1 MGSIANTI
9 QSFTRTLKEILDG
22 KKYQVD
28 YFQREYKWETKHME
42 QLLLDLEA
50 SFLSNYEYHHI
61 PEEVANYNS
70 YYLGP
75 IVLSEKDNTKSIVD
89 GQQRL
94 TSLTLLLIYL
104 NNKQKDFVEKEELE
118 SLIYSKKHSRKSYN
132 IEVPDRS
139 KVLDA
144 LFLNGDVDQD
154 ELSDESVQ
162 NMVDRYKDIGDFF
175 PEALNNEKLL
185 LMFIDWLKE
194 KIVFVEIVAFSDEN
208 AYTIF
213 ETMNDRGLNLTP
225 TEMLKSYVLTN
236 VKDSDKIYEL
246 NQLWKIRIS
255 ELHGIST
262 QEDLEFMRAWLRG
275 QYADTIRSRT
285 KGSGNED
292 FEKIGTRFHTWIK
305 DNHKSIGLKSSESFY
320 HFIKSDFDFYSKLYI
335 RIVSGLRG
343 DDQSIKELYFS
354 SFWSIATS
362 LSYPLFLSPISKLD
376 DEKTITNKIICIG
389 KFIDLYSVYRTLSDK
404 PITQS
409 AIRYSIYSLVK
420 RIRNKEL
427 IELKEILRDEL
438 LSSTEI
444 HPDLQSF
451 NATFANDKFI
461 RYILARITFHIERE
475 YFKSGIDFYDLIV
488 SRKKN
493 RYVVSPL
500 IWRYTFDDYKHIFSS
515 EEEYNRTFSQLGNYI
530 LIPNP
535 VHLSIADVPDESKL
549 QFLEDENYL
558 SSCRAQSS
566 NREINLKFGIE
577 TINSFSSAQI
587 SSRTVMLQKVIGEIW
602 NVDDI

>member
-1 MGSIANTI
+1 
-9 QSFTRTLKEILDG
+9 
-22 KKYQVD
+22 
-28 YFQREYKWETKHME
+28 
-42 QLLLDLEA
+42 
-50 SFLSNYEYHHI
+50 
-61 PEEVANYNS
+61 
-70 YYLGP
+70 
-75 IVLSEKDNTKSIVD
+75 
-89 GQQRL
+89 
-94 TSLTLLLIYL
+94 
-104 NNKQKDFVEKEELE
+104 
-118 SLIYSKKHSRKSYN
+118 
-132 IEVPDRS
+132 
-139 KVLDA
+139 
-144 LFLNGDVDQD
+144 
-154 ELSDESVQ
+154 
-162 NMVDRYKDIGDFF
+162 
-175 PEALNNEKLL
+175 
-185 LMFIDWLKE
+185 
-194 KIVFVEIVAFSDEN
+194 
-208 AYTIF
+208 
-213 ETMNDRGLNLTP
+213 
-225 TEMLKSYVLTN
+225 
-236 VKDSDKIYEL
+236 
-246 NQLWKIRIS
+246 
-255 ELHGIST
+255 
-262 QEDLEFMRAWLRG
+262 
-275 QYADTIRSRT
+275 
-285 KGSGNED
+285 
-292 FEKIGTRFHTWIK
+292 
-305 DNHKSIGLKSSESFY
+305 
-320 HFIKSDFDFYSKLYI
+320 
-335 RIVSGLRG
+335 
-343 DDQSIKELYFS
+343 
-354 SFWSIATS
+354 
-362 LSYPLFLSPISKLD
+362 
-376 DEKTITNKIICIG
+376 
-389 KFIDLYSVYRTLSDK
+389 
-404 PITQS
+404 
-409 AIRYSIYSLVK
+409 VK